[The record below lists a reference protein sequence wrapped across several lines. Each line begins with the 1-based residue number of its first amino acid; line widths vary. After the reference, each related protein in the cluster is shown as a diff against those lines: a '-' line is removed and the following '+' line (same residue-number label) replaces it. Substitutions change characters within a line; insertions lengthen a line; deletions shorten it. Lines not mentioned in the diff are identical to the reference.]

1 MTLESVL
8 EAIAGFLWG
17 LPLLA
22 LITITG
28 IYFTVISGAF
38 QFRKFG
44 HILKETFGKI
54 FSKETE
60 GSSGTLN
67 PFQAL
72 TVAIGGSVGVANIAG
87 VATAIAAGG
96 PGAVFW
102 MWFSALFGMIIK
114 LAEVTLA
121 VYYRTYDSEGEVI
134 GGPSVYIEKGLGI
147 EKGWKIWK
155 PLAVLFGIGIFS
167 TFFLTVQ
174 NYTVSEAVA
183 GTFKINP
190 IIISL
195 IYVGLSYGMISG
207 GIKGLGEVASK
218 IVPPMLLFY
227 VFGGIFIVFKN
238 ISLVPSTFKLIIDS
252 AFNGHAAIG
261 GFAGVTTAHTIRLG
275 MSRAVYSNE
284 AGWGTSPMVHA
295 TAKTDHPVKQGLW
308 GAFEVFIDTLVVCS
322 VSAFV
327 VLITGV
333 WESGADGATLALM
346 GFELGLGKVG
356 RYLIA
361 VSIFLLGLTTT
372 GGWYAYYET
381 ILRHLLGGQK
391 KLRQFILKAYKLLYP
406 IPGMIVVILAYT
418 IGLPGQA
425 VWLIGDISN
434 ALPTF
439 INVFT
444 ILVLS
449 PKFIELMKDYKARYL
464 GIGKI
469 DPNFKVF
476 YEDGQ
481 VSKEK
486 QKKEKVGSLESI
498 DEAQEL
504 I

>member
-1 MTLESVL
+1 MSLESILESV
-8 EAIAGFLWG
+8 AGFMWG

-28 IYFTVISGAF
+28 IYFTIISGGF
-38 QFRKFG
+38 QFRRFG
-44 HILKETFGKI
+44 HIIKETFGKI
-54 FSKETE
+54 FKQDNDGKE
-60 GSSGTLN
+60 GTLN

-121 VYYRTYDSEGEVI
+121 VHYRTHDLEGQVI
-134 GGPSVYIEKGLGI
+134 GGPTVYIEKGLGE
-147 EKGWKIWK
+147 EKGWKIWRV
-155 PLAVLFGIGIFS
+155 LAILFGIGIFS

-183 GTFKINP
+183 GTFNVNP
-190 IIISL
+190 IIISIL
-195 IYVGLSYGMISG
+195 YVILSYGMISG
-207 GIKGLGEVASK
+207 GVKGLGEIASK

-227 VFGGIFIVFKN
+227 VFGGLFIVFKN
-238 ISLVPSTFKLIIDS
+238 ISLVPSMFKLIFTS

-261 GFAGVTTAHTIRLG
+261 GFAGVATKETIRLG
-275 MSRAVYSNE
+275 MARAVYSNE

-333 WESGADGATLALM
+333 WETGADGATLALM
-346 GFELGLGKVG
+346 GFEAGVGSFG

-361 VSIFLLGLTTT
+361 ISIFLLGLTTT

-381 ILRHLLGGQK
+381 VLRHLLGK
-391 KLRQFILKAYKLLYP
+391 RKETRQWILKIYNLLYP
-406 IPGMIVVILAYT
+406 IPGMIVVVLAYT
-418 IGLPGQA
+418 IGLPGQT

-444 ILVLS
+444 ILILS

-464 GIGKI
+464 GIGEI
-469 DPNFKVF
+469 DPNFKIF
-476 YEDGQ
+476 YEDKD
-481 VSKEK
+481 KE
-486 QKKEKVGSLESI
+486 
-498 DEAQEL
+498 
-504 I
+504 